1 MATTNILN
9 RIRQAS
15 TGKGAAAGFSLVE
28 VLIAGVLLAS
38 MMAAV
43 GRFSVSALT
52 ASSNQAE
59 RTHIEATINENMQL
73 LHQADAQLTLESI
86 PEADRA
92 AACIDPALKLSTDIQ
107 QSVPAPTSIAGLT
120 RSFDT
125 NTVPGIAV
133 ITYSFEAPEQSIGT
147 EVRVLELSANFQ
159 TSC

>member
-15 TGKGAAAGFSLVE
+15 TGKGAAAGFTLVE

-92 AACIDPALKLSTDIQ
+92 AAC
-107 QSVPAPTSIAGLT
+107 
-120 RSFDT
+120 
-125 NTVPGIAV
+125 
-133 ITYSFEAPEQSIGT
+133 
-147 EVRVLELSANFQ
+147 
-159 TSC
+159 

>member
-1 MATTNILN
+1 MANTNLLN
-9 RIRQAS
+9 RIRQANG
-15 TGKGAAAGFSLVE
+15 GKGAAAGFTLVE

-92 AACIDPALKLSTDIQ
+92 AACINPAQALSTAIGNIP
-107 QSVPAPTSIAGLT
+107 SPTNISRSI
-120 RSFDT
+120 DT

-133 ITYSFEAPEQSIGT
+133 ITYSFDAPEQSINT
-147 EVRVLELSANFQ
+147 EKRVLELSANFQ
-159 TSC
+159 TDC

>member
-1 MATTNILN
+1 MANTNLLN
-9 RIRQAS
+9 RIRQANG
-15 TGKGAAAGFSLVE
+15 GKGAAAGFSLVE

-59 RTHIEATINENMQL
+59 RTHIEAAINENMQL
-73 LHQADAQLTLESI
+73 LHQADAQLTYQSI

-92 AACIDPALKLSTDIQ
+92 TACSDPAQALSTAIGNIP
-107 QSVPAPTSIAGLT
+107 SPTNISRSI
-120 RSFDT
+120 DT

-133 ITYSFEAPEQSIGT
+133 ITYSFDAPEQSINT
-147 EVRVLELSANFQ
+147 EKRVLELSANFQ